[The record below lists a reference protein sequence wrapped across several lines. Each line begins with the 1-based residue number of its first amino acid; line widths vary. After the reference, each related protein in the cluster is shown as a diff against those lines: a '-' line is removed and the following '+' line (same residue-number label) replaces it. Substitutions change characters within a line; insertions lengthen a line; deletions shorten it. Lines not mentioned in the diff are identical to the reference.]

1 MALSDILRKMD
12 KKKEKPTDLQEI
24 DKEEVKQNI
33 EKYQKIIAYWRVY
46 PDKFVDYLCSL
57 NPENKFKFYF
67 IQRMTLR
74 IMLRYKTIYFVF
86 SRGFSKSFIAVMAL
100 MIKAI
105 LYPGASIAAAADGKA
120 QSAAIIGSKME
131 EICKLIPALANEII
145 WDTRGKIATT
155 SQTKDSVRY
164 AFKNDSTLCNAAM
177 AETTRGQR
185 FQSLLVEEAAK
196 VDQEKLTEIIMP
208 TLVVSRKIAGNSPDP
223 NEILNQSSMFVTSAG
238 YKNTF
243 AYDKLIDTLCRT
255 IGDRNNNE
263 GFILGG
269 DWRIPVVEGL
279 QPADFIKSQEM
290 DNSMDEAGFR
300 REYESLWEGQVE
312 GAFFNP
318 TAFDSARV
326 IDYAENAYDRR
337 TSENAEYILGVDV
350 GRKSDLTEVVVIKDT
365 PYKKNARETIKK
377 VVNIYTIPSGHFE
390 MQAIRIKEIFNRY
403 HCSMCVLDA
412 NGLGIGLVD
421 FLVRDQ
427 VDPRTGETLYNFG
440 VYNDEDKIYRQ
451 FETDNTIK
459 NALYLMKANNVINS
473 ALFAYCQI
481 LMKNGKIHF
490 LLDDGLA
497 RNRLMA
503 TDQGKSMSAGQRED
517 YMRPYVETSILK
529 SQMMNLISVNDGA
542 LIKLKQATRRIKK
555 DKVSALIYGLYWC
568 RFKEEKRERRS
579 RRNLKDLI
587 LYTKHN

>member
-1 MALSDILRKMD
+1 M
-12 KKKEKPTDLQEI
+12 
-24 DKEEVKQNI
+24 
-33 EKYQKIIAYWRVY
+33 
-46 PDKFVDYLCSL
+46 
-57 NPENKFKFYF
+57 
-67 IQRMTLR
+67 
-74 IMLRYKTIYFVF
+74 
-86 SRGFSKSFIAVMAL
+86 
-100 MIKAI
+100 
-105 LYPGASIAAAADGKA
+105 
-120 QSAAIIGSKME
+120 
-131 EICKLIPALANEII
+131 
-145 WDTRGKIATT
+145 
-155 SQTKDSVRY
+155 
-164 AFKNDSTLCNAAM
+164 
-177 AETTRGQR
+177 
-185 FQSLLVEEAAK
+185 
-196 VDQEKLTEIIMP
+196 
-208 TLVVSRKIAGNSPDP
+208 
-223 NEILNQSSMFVTSAG
+223 
-238 YKNTF
+238 
-243 AYDKLIDTLCRT
+243 
-255 IGDRNNNE
+255 
-263 GFILGG
+263 
-269 DWRIPVVEGL
+269 
-279 QPADFIKSQEM
+279 
-290 DNSMDEAGFR
+290 
-300 REYESLWEGQVE
+300 ESLWEGQVE

-350 GRKSDLTEVVVIKDT
+350 GRKSDLTEVIVIKDT
-365 PYKKNARETIKK
+365 PYKKGARETIKK

-440 VYNDEDKIYRQ
+440 VYNDEDKVYRQ

-497 RNRLMA
+497 RNRLMG
-503 TDQGKSMSAGQRED
+503 TDQGKSMTASQRED

>member
-86 SRGFSKSFIAVMAL
+86 SRGFSKSFIAVMTL

>member
-1 MALSDILRKMD
+1 MPLCDILARID
-12 KKKEKPTDLQEI
+12 KKSKKEPEVQEI
-24 DKEEVKQNI
+24 DKEKVKENLEYYRNI
-33 EKYQKIIAYWRVY
+33 ISYWRVY
-46 PDKFVDYLCSL
+46 PDKFIDYLCSL

-120 QSAAIIGSKME
+120 QSAAIVGSKME
-131 EICKLIPALANEII
+131 EICKLIPALGNEII
-145 WDTRGKIATT
+145 WDTRGQIATT
-155 SQTKDSVRY
+155 SQTRDSVRY
-164 AFKNDSTLCNAAM
+164 AFKNGSSLCNAAM

-185 FQSLLVEEAAK
+185 FQSLLVEESAK

-208 TLVVSRKIAGNSPDP
+208 TLVVSRKIAGGLPDP
-223 NEILNQSSMFVTSAG
+223 NEVLNQSSMFVTSAG

-243 AYDKLIDTLCRT
+243 AYDKLIDTLCRMVS
-255 IGDRNNNE
+255 DRDNND

-269 DWRIPVVEGL
+269 DWKIPVVEGL

-300 REYESLWEGQVE
+300 REYNSLWEGQVE

-318 TAFDSARV
+318 TAFDTARV
-326 IDYAENAYDRR
+326 IEYPDNEYDKR
-337 TSENAEYILGVDV
+337 SGDHGQYILGVDV
-350 GRKSDLTEVVVIKDT
+350 GRKNDLTEVVVIKET
-365 PYKKNARETIKK
+365 PISKNSRETIKK
-377 VVNIYTIPSGHFE
+377 VVNIFTIPSGHFE
-390 MQAIRIKEIFNRY
+390 MQAIQIKEIFKKF

-421 FLVRDQ
+421 FMVRDQ
-427 VDPRTGETLYNFG
+427 VNPKTGETLYNFG
-440 VYNDEDKIYRQ
+440 IVNDDDKIYKS
-451 FETDNTIK
+451 FETDDTIK

-481 LMKNGKIHF
+481 LMKNGRLHF
-490 LLDDGLA
+490 LLDDGIA
-497 RNRLMA
+497 RNKLMGTA
-503 TDQGKSMSAGQRED
+503 NGKSMSASERED
-517 YMRPYVETSILK
+517 YLRPYVETSILK
-529 SQMMNLISVNDGA
+529 SQMMNLISCNDGA

-555 DKVSALIYGLYWC
+555 DKVSALLYGLFWC
-568 RFKEEKRERRS
+568 RYKEEKREKRS
-579 RRNLKDLI
+579 RRNLTDLI

>member
-300 REYESLWEGQVE
+300 REYKLIMYSI
-312 GAFFNP
+312 NM
-318 TAFDSARV
+318 
-326 IDYAENAYDRR
+326 
-337 TSENAEYILGVDV
+337 
-350 GRKSDLTEVVVIKDT
+350 
-365 PYKKNARETIKK
+365 
-377 VVNIYTIPSGHFE
+377 VNCW
-390 MQAIRIKEIFNRY
+390 K
-403 HCSMCVLDA
+403 L
-412 NGLGIGLVD
+412 L
-421 FLVRDQ
+421 
-427 VDPRTGETLYNFG
+427 
-440 VYNDEDKIYRQ
+440 K
-451 FETDNTIK
+451 
-459 NALYLMKANNVINS
+459 
-473 ALFAYCQI
+473 LF
-481 LMKNGKIHF
+481 
-490 LLDDGLA
+490 
-497 RNRLMA
+497 
-503 TDQGKSMSAGQRED
+503 
-517 YMRPYVETSILK
+517 
-529 SQMMNLISVNDGA
+529 
-542 LIKLKQATRRIKK
+542 
-555 DKVSALIYGLYWC
+555 
-568 RFKEEKRERRS
+568 
-579 RRNLKDLI
+579 
-587 LYTKHN
+587 